1 METKT
6 LDSEKR
12 EVTNK
17 NEVKKVRHS
26 GRIPAI
32 IYGSQQ
38 ETVSVTVNESDYYKL
53 LKNESGKNTII
64 SLNISDGKKT
74 TTEQVI
80 SYSVDIDPL
89 SRKVTHIDFFRVEK
103 GKPVKVNIPL
113 SFNGV
118 APGTKVGGTLI
129 KKLDTLTIKSD
140 PANIPLK
147 LDVDL
152 STLNVGSFLSAS
164 DICGDEFE
172 LITFSKNIVVRVE
185 APRKKEDTADD
196 GEVADASAEGE
207 EAEEESGED

>member
-12 EVTNK
+12 SVTNK
-17 NEVKKVRHS
+17 NKVKQFRHS
-26 GRIPAI
+26 GRIPAV

-38 ETVSVTVNESDYYKL
+38 ESVAVTVSESEYYKL
-53 LKNESGKNTII
+53 LKNKFGKNTVI
-64 SLNISDGKKT
+64 SLSISDGEQT

-89 SRKVTHIDFFRVEK
+89 SRKITHVDFLRVEE

-152 STLNVGSFLSAS
+152 STLDVGSFLTAS

-172 LITFSKNIVVRVE
+172 LVTFSKNIVVRIE
-185 APRKKEDTADD
+185 APRKKEDLADD
-196 GEVADASAEGE
+196 VEVADAEAEGG